1 MMQRPIPFILL
12 PALST
17 HGRGPATDTGARAA
31 GLRPLLLAVALLVAA
46 VHLPLE
52 ASVTT
57 LPEASGKAPPE
68 LVQSPEQRLISNIA
82 RRYLSNLH
90 YQPAALDDTL
100 SARIYEQY
108 LESLDPAR
116 VYFLAGDV
124 AYFER
129 YRTELDDYLK
139 RDDYQPAFEIFKL
152 YRQRFA
158 ERVAQQ
164 NALLDQPMDFT
175 RDETFKASRD
185 DEPWAVNEKVLD
197 EYWRRRVKND
207 WLRLRLAGKDDA
219 AIHETLAKRYRTL
232 GERIAEFGPTDV
244 FSWFLNAYTQ
254 AIEPHTN
261 YFSPRDSEAFDIS
274 MRLSLEGIGAL
285 LERDGEYTQ
294 VRSIVPGG
302 PASLDGRL
310 QPGDRIIGVGQEA
323 AGEVTDVVGWRLDDV
338 VDLIRGPKGTVV
350 RLEILPAEIPPGGT
364 SDVLALTRGEVKLEA
379 QAAQKDLILVPDG
392 ERTRRIGVIK
402 LPGFYLDMEGRAR
415 NEPGYRSSTNDV
427 RRLIQE
433 LRGDGIDGLIVDL
446 RDNGGGALSEAVSM
460 TGLFIDTGPVVQVRD
475 NRGRVKVEADY
486 EPGMAWDGPL
496 AVLVNRYSASA
507 SEIFAAAIQDYHR
520 GLVVGEATFGKGTVQ
535 NLIDLDAAFSH
546 SRDARLGQLKVTMAQ
561 FFRINGGST
570 QLKGVSPDIA
580 IPSAL
585 DPEDIGESAYNNALP
600 WSEIDAANF
609 EPLGDLGEALAYVD
623 TRHRD
628 RLRSAPDLRLLQDE
642 INAYQQQREQH
653 FVSLNEATRRAEIE
667 ADKARRAAQKQ
678 HIVRLEH
685 SPRPDPAAQEP
696 PADAAAPASDEA
708 PDAAAGEAER
718 AATANDDLPDI
729 PLDES
734 ARILADY
741 IAATQQKA
749 LLVSRQADTAP
760 PSGG

>member
-1 MMQRPIPFILL
+1 MKRPNPIIPLVI
-12 PALST
+12 
-17 HGRGPATDTGARAA
+17 AT
-31 GLRPLLLAVALLVAA
+31 LLALAQPPLWARVA
-46 VHLPLE
+46 
-52 ASVTT
+52 S
-57 LPEASGKAPPE
+57 LPEAQQDKTPPE
-68 LVQSPEQRLISNIA
+68 LVQSPEQRLISNLT

-100 SARIYEQY
+100 SGRIYEQY

-116 VYFLAGDV
+116 VYFLAGDI
-124 AYFER
+124 AFFER
-129 YRTELDDYLK
+129 YRSELDDYLK

-164 NALLDQPMDFT
+164 IALLDQPMDFT
-175 RDETFKASRD
+175 RDESFKASRD
-185 DEPWAVNEKVLD
+185 DEPWAINEKVLED
-197 EYWRRRVKND
+197 YWRRRVKND

-219 AIHETLAKRYRTL
+219 AIRETLAKRYRTL

-261 YFSPRDSEAFDIS
+261 YFSPRDSETFDIS

-310 QPGDRIIGVGQEA
+310 QPGDRIVGVGQDT

-350 RLEILPAEIPPGGT
+350 RLEILPADAPPGDT
-364 SDVLALTRGEVKLEA
+364 SDVLALTRDEVKLEA
-379 QAAQKDLILVPDG
+379 QAAQKDLIRVPDG

-427 RRLIQE
+427 RRLINE
-433 LRGDGIDGLIVDL
+433 LRGEDIDGLIVDL

-460 TGLFIDTGPVVQVRD
+460 TGLFIDNGPVVQVRD
-475 NRGRVKVEADY
+475 NRGRIKVEADF

-507 SEIFAAAIQDYHR
+507 SEIFAAAIQDYRR
-520 GLVVGEATFGKGTVQ
+520 GLVIGEATFGKGTVQ
-535 NLIDLDAAFSH
+535 NLIDLDAAFS
-546 SRDARLGQLKVTMAQ
+546 SSNDARLGQLKLTMAQ
-561 FFRINGGST
+561 FFRVNGGST
-570 QLKGVSPDIA
+570 QLKGVIPDIA

-585 DPEDIGESAYNNALP
+585 DPEDVGESAYNNALP
-600 WSEIDAANF
+600 WTEIEAASF
-609 EPLGDLGEALAYVD
+609 EPLGELGEALAYVD
-623 TRHRD
+623 TRHRN

-642 INAYQQQREQH
+642 IDAYQRQRERH
-653 FVSLNEATRRAEIE
+653 TVSLNETVRRAEME
-667 ADKARRAAQKQ
+667 AEKARRAAQKQ
-678 HIVRLEH
+678 QIVRLEH
-685 SPRPDPAAQEP
+685 GLAEAAAGGEPEAAATPATTGGEP
-696 PADAAAPASDEA
+696 GDAAADAETGGAPPAS
-708 PDAAAGEAER
+708 
-718 AATANDDLPDI
+718 DDLPDI
-729 PLDES
+729 PLDET

-741 IAATQQKA
+741 IAAMHNHT
-749 LLVSRQADTAP
+749 LLVSHRADNP
-760 PSGG
+760 PPGGG